1 MPPQRGSR
9 QPSAGWTGLAQR
21 RRRGGRTSSVAP
33 AFAGRDMR
41 RARVTER
48 STLASG
54 PDPRCISGRPPRRP
68 PFGRRRRPTVGPDS
82 APSSSPGG
90 HARPP
95 LRARQDRRAA
105 RSGVGRHFGCCAA
118 FAPMAWVEAWY
129 GRLDPL
135 EGRGM
140 PHAEA
145 VQWTEER
152 TPAPASAHRRM
163 VVRQLPRFA
172 LCWLGIAA
180 TWHAIL
186 VVESLISP
194 RDALLALA
202 GVAAVAFA
210 AVALCRAH
218 PEAPR
223 VIPIVVVASV
233 LLGVAENARELIF
246 TTDRSGRFTYVNPAF
261 ARCFGVTPEE
271 LLGRASDGCLSE
283 HPSNAEIRGLLGVP
297 HATSGPPSPCA
308 FEVRTPQATRW
319 LEASPSIIRDGHG
332 QVVGVRAIC
341 HDVTE
346 RKELDRKSVV

>member
-1 MPPQRGSR
+1 MSRVGARREREGTVPRATAVPRLAKPARHAGYAPGAHRSIGGCRRSGEAASLRRAGQAWHRGVGGAGVPRLSR
-9 QPSAGWTGLAQR
+9 R
-21 RRRGGRTSSVAP
+21 

-105 RSGVGRHFGCCAA
+105 PSGVGRHFGCCAA

-172 LCWLGIAA
+172 LCWLGIAGSWPA
-180 TWHAIL
+180 SL

-202 GVAAVAFA
+202 RVAAVAFA

-233 LLGVAENARELIF
+233 LLGVAGTAR
-246 TTDRSGRFTYVNPAF
+246 
-261 ARCFGVTPEE
+261 
-271 LLGRASDGCLSE
+271 
-283 HPSNAEIRGLLGVP
+283 
-297 HATSGPPSPCA
+297 
-308 FEVRTPQATRW
+308 
-319 LEASPSIIRDGHG
+319 
-332 QVVGVRAIC
+332 
-341 HDVTE
+341 
-346 RKELDRKSVV
+346 